1 MLVKVGMY
9 CTNTA
14 YDVCC
19 QKCQHNCR
27 IHFPLQLA
35 QGTSKAKKVKY
46 CFPYDKVYEATQN
59 ALKRILCLAHI
70 SARTHDKQSR
80 AELIKREK

>member
-1 MLVKVGMY
+1 MMSAARNANIIAAFIFLSNWPKG
-9 CTNTA
+9 
-14 YDVCC
+14 
-19 QKCQHNCR
+19 
-27 IHFPLQLA
+27 LQR
-35 QGTSKAKKVKY
+35 QKKVKY

-70 SARTHDKQSR
+70 SARTLDKQSR